1 MGSGA
6 TMADKN
12 GLGFIGL
19 VLGTTTLLVMIIGA
33 VVVTDYASG
42 ARQLDD
48 GIVAANLPYAVR

>member
-6 TMADKN
+6 TMADKS

-19 VLGTTTLLVMIIGA
+19 MLGTATLLVMVIGA

-42 ARQLDD
+42 ARHFDD
-48 GIVAANLPYAVR
+48 GIASANITYAAR